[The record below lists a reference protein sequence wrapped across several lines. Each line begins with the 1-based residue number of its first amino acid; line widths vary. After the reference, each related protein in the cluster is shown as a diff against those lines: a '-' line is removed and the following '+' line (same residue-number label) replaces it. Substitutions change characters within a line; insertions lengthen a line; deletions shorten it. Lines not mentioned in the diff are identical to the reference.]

1 MRPGHEG
8 RVVSPG
14 RVAVIGAGAVG
25 LCCAYYLHKKDVDV
39 VVIDRGI
46 AGHGCSYASGGWIC
60 PAQSGPL
67 PEPGLT
73 LFALRALFNP
83 ELPLYFKASV
93 LPELAPW
100 LLQFRRYCNKRSY
113 VRGLES
119 IAELGVPTFDQID
132 EMIADGV
139 EFELHRNG
147 ALVAAKDP
155 AVARASL
162 EKLEPMRKYG
172 YELPRELIGGS
183 ALHELEPAL
192 SPAITT
198 GFLLDQ
204 QMHVDSESFSRGLA
218 AWLIERG
225 VQIIEGDEVVDFDQV
240 GRGVRAV
247 RTVTT
252 EIEADGFVL
261 AAGSWTPKVAGLLGL
276 KVPIVAG
283 KGYSFLIRPSVV
295 PRRALLLV
303 DVYAGATPFG
313 EKARIGGTL
322 EFSGLNLRIDRRRLE
337 SIARGA
343 REALLE
349 WASPELES
357 VWAGMRPMTPDGLPI
372 LDLAEQ
378 FDNVYVASGHS
389 FQGLSLGP
397 PSGHELAE
405 LIVTGRRSPVLER
418 FRLGRFRTLPRAFRR

>member
-1 MRPGHEG
+1 M
-8 RVVSPG
+8 
-14 RVAVIGAGAVG
+14 
-25 LCCAYYLHKKDVDV
+25 
-39 VVIDRGI
+39 
-46 AGHGCSYASGGWIC
+46 
-60 PAQSGPL
+60 

-93 LPELAPW
+93 LPELTPW
-100 LLQFRRYCNKRSY
+100 LLQFRRYCNERSY
-113 VRGLES
+113 VQGLEA
-119 IAELGVPTFDQID
+119 IAELGVPTFDLID

-139 EFELHRNG
+139 EFDLHRNG

-155 AVARASL
+155 AVARGSL
-162 EKLEPMRKYG
+162 EKLEPMRKFG

-183 ALHELEPAL
+183 ELHELEPAL

-198 GFLLDQ
+198 GFVLDQ
-204 QMHVDSESFSRGLA
+204 QMHVDSASFSRGLA
-218 AWLIERG
+218 TWLISRG
-225 VQIIEGDEVVDFDQV
+225 VQIIEGDEVVDFDRTGSRVQSL
-240 GRGVRAV
+240 
-247 RTVTT
+247 RTVTS
-252 EIEADGFVL
+252 EIKADGFVL
-261 AAGSWTPKVAGLLGL
+261 AAGSWTPSVAGLLGV

-322 EFSGLNLRIDRRRLE
+322 EFSGLNLRIDRRRVD
-337 SIARGA
+337 SIAKGA

-372 LDLAEQ
+372 LDRTGQ

-397 PSGHELAE
+397 PSGRELAE

-418 FRLGRFRTLPRAFRR
+418 FQLGRFRVLPRAFRR